1 MGDTLIVF
9 DCELDWR
16 GAQQNLVPFG
26 IFGFGIFLTGS
37 VPVVEEAHSAKV
49 LVEPCFFFGEILGEI
64 RKKISFLNFKRV
76 WFLKRRKF

>member
-49 LVEPCFFFGEILGEI
+49 LVEPCFFLERFWGKFE
-64 RKKISFLNFKRV
+64 KKLVFLISKGCGF
-76 WFLKRRKF
+76 